1 MGAGTATAAL
11 IEQDHAEGGGVK
23 VAAHGG
29 AASATGSA
37 MQHDDGDA
45 VGVAALFDIDA
56 MPIAHVDNPLIERI
70 DRRVEEFDCAL
81 LA

>member
-1 MGAGTATAAL
+1 
-11 IEQDHAEGGGVK
+11 
-23 VAAHGG
+23 
-29 AASATGSA
+29 